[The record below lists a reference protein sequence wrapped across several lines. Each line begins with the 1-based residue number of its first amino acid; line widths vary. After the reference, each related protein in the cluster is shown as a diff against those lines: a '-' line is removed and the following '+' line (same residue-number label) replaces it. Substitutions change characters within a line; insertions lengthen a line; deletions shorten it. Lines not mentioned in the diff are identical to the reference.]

1 MRKEQKKEQKMN
13 CIRKHLDRV
22 EALLTEDEADD
33 LLWVVQQYA
42 VMVDER
48 TKK

>member
-1 MRKEQKKEQKMN
+1 MRKEPTKEQKLN

-42 VMVDER
+42 MQADKR
-48 TKK
+48 AKR

>member
-1 MRKEQKKEQKMN
+1 MRKEPTKEQEMN

-42 VMVDER
+42 RQADER
-48 TKK
+48 AKR